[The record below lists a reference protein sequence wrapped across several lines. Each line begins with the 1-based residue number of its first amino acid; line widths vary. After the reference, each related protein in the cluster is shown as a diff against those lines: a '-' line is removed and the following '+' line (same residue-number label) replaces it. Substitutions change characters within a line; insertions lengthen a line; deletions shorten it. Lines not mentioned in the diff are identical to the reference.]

1 MQRITDDQGEHGSH
15 IHGMSASMA
24 ELTRRTAMLSAVAY
38 MATRIVA
45 EPAWRDLMPDLLE
58 RLGQATKMS
67 RVSLFEAHQD
77 AQGHPS
83 KAVAM
88 IGRNLDLPSSPAIP
102 AITTC
107 HSLRQ
112 TAASMTGPSG
122 ACGARSSPPI

>member
-1 MQRITDDQGEHGSH
+1 MQRITEDHGEHGSH

-67 RVSLFEAHQD
+67 RVIALRGPPRRSRTSRPKLSL
-77 AQGHPS
+77 
-83 KAVAM
+83 
-88 IGRNLDLPSSPAIP
+88 
-102 AITTC
+102 
-107 HSLRQ
+107 
-112 TAASMTGPSG
+112 
-122 ACGARSSPPI
+122 